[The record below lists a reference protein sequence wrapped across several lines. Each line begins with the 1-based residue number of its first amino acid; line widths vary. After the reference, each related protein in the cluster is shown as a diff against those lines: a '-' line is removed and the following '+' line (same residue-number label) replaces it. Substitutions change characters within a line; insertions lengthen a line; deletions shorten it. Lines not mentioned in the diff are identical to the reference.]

1 MFAMLDYSDVID
13 KADRI
18 LPFEDEDISRIVAN
32 KLQKKGV
39 TIHHGAKLVS
49 MKKLGSEVEYVLE
62 YPKQGNRRET
72 LRVEKALLSVG
83 RVPYVG
89 NLSLEKAGVKVSNG
103 IVEDDDGQAAPNVWA
118 VGDVTVDMA
127 LVNIAELE
135 GRHCIE
141 RMFGRSTHRISYQ
154 NVSSIMF
161 LDPKIAGVGLN
172 ETELA
177 KRKMPYRVAMYSF
190 GLVRTQ
196 QSLNILQD

>member
-1 MFAMLDYSDVID
+1 MTAADIID

-49 MKKLGSEVEYVLE
+49 MKKMDSEVEYVLE

-83 RVPYVG
+83 RVPYING
-89 NLSLEKAGVKVSNG
+89 LEIEKAGVKVNNG

-135 GRHCIE
+135 GRHSIE
-141 RMFGRSTHRISYQ
+141 RMFGRTTNRISYQ

-177 KRKMPYRVAMYSF
+177 KRRMPYRVAMYSF
-190 GLVRTQ
+190 GMVRPPY
-196 QSLNILQD
+196 LLRHK